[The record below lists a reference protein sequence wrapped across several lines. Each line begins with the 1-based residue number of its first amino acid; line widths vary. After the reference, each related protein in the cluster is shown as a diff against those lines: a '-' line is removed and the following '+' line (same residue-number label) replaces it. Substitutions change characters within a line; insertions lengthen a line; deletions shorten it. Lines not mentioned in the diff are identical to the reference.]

1 MTSINII
8 NRIINIIAIVN
19 AEARSGMKGKQTI
32 GNLYLILGDNM
43 IKDTSIR
50 LHLSV

>member
-19 AEARSGMKGKQTI
+19 AEARSVMKGKQTI
-32 GNLYLILGDNM
+32 GNLYFILGDYLTE
-43 IKDTSIR
+43 DTSVR
-50 LHLSV
+50 LQLSV